1 MKEGFSG
8 LLYPRSVLL
17 CLGVIGYGHKEQVVS
32 ILLQSFGIPALPYLT
47 YGSIYSII
55 LLELY
60 DYCWNIRL
68 WYEGNICIS
77 LSSRKLVH
85 YGIAG
90 LCIVVGHT
98 SADWKEP
105 SLLYFWMLQ
114 ASVWALATASATAFS
129 SRFHVASRS
138 AFESLIKSTTSRS
151 E

>member
-1 MKEGFSG
+1 M
-8 LLYPRSVLL
+8 LL
-17 CLGVIGYGHKEQVVS
+17 CLGVVGYGHKEEILS

-90 LCIVVGHT
+90 LCIVVDTPAQTGR
-98 SADWKEP
+98 SPRCCASGCCRLQCGPWQR
-105 SLLYFWMLQ
+105 LLQQLSHP
-114 ASVWALATASATAFS
+114 ASMWLLEVLSNLLSNQPLPAQSD
-129 SRFHVASRS
+129 
-138 AFESLIKSTTSRS
+138 
-151 E
+151 

>member
-1 MKEGFSG
+1 M
-8 LLYPRSVLL
+8 LL
-17 CLGVIGYGHKEQVVS
+17 CLGVIGYGHKEQVQS

-90 LCIVVGHT
+90 LCIVSGHT

-114 ASVWALATASATAFS
+114 ASVWALATASATAS
-129 SRFHVASRS
+129 SSPFHVASNKR
-138 AFESLIKSTTSRS
+138 FDSLISSATPS
-151 E
+151 